1 MAEFRRRPT
10 DASAAD
16 LDVRV
21 TEAFRADALAQM
33 SAMASSVADICA
45 SASARN
51 ASVTRDRKSVVW
63 ERG

>member
-33 SAMASSVADICA
+33 SAMA
-45 SASARN
+45 
-51 ASVTRDRKSVVW
+51 
-63 ERG
+63 